1 MSKKHVGYDMTSTMT
16 SFAHYANFEIK
27 VLVKCKNSLGGPV

>member
-16 SFAHYANFEIK
+16 SFAHYANFEIR
-27 VLVKCKNSLGGPV
+27 N